1 MYLCT
6 HTAMQHAHASGVLC
20 DDTHLQLALLSLQ
33 TPHLKT
39 SFTCTTLCH
48 MYLDL
53 AHAHIVLTHCLTQLQ
68 DKVAVNVHHLNT
80 PYLPLPSSLQSTPK
94 IAFSNGTSHTS
105 LGSTLPRLQAQ
116 VMACMSGAERCQT
129 FATWGTS
136 NSCCRQAGSACYTV
150 RCLLG

>member
-1 MYLCT
+1 MLSAVLPVFTPFAPNMLTGCMVSAAHFHQFDILLEDPLSNDSAQCAYTSAACTSKPVYLRT
-6 HTAMQHAHASGVLC
+6 HTAMQHAHASGLLY

-80 PYLPLPSSLQSTPK
+80 PYLPLPSSLQ
-94 IAFSNGTSHTS
+94 
-105 LGSTLPRLQAQ
+105 
-116 VMACMSGAERCQT
+116 
-129 FATWGTS
+129 
-136 NSCCRQAGSACYTV
+136 
-150 RCLLG
+150 